1 MRHFNS
7 SVLLSFVCAA
17 LLGIGAVTLPVWLL
31 SLRFSV
37 MEMGSTSMQPLVA
50 GQGAPPSRIG
60 DFVVVAKW
68 FRVASLR
75 TGDLVTVDIPTPTG
89 RVRTVRRIEQQPD
102 TPAGQFYVRAAND
115 SGIDSRQ
122 FGPLPASDIHGRVV
136 WILR

>member
-1 MRHFNS
+1 MRTFFQKRVVI
-7 SVLLSFVCAA
+7 VLIAVCAVVFVV
-17 LLGIGAVTLPVWLL
+17 LFSG
-31 SLRFSV
+31 FSV
-37 MEMGSTSMQPLVA
+37 MEMGSTSMQPVIA
-50 GQGAPPSRIG
+50 GQSAPPSRAG
-60 DFVVVAKW
+60 DLVVVAKW

-75 TGDLVTVDIPTPTG
+75 TGDFVTVDIPTPTG

-102 TPAGQFYVRAAND
+102 TPAGQFYFRAARD